1 MFYMAFKTKIEGEAL
16 VLSLDSSR
24 DLWCAAMGNYS
35 VSGDLKSILR
45 DPIWQDVP
53 NVVISLEH
61 EVYNDD
67 LMIIRH
73 GANLY
78 EVMFFSLLIEECGT
92 MEQIAQSFSVR
103 QNADILFEGI
113 DTKAFKPDG
122 MAQKLYTAILQT
134 GGDQ

>member
-35 VSGDLKSILR
+35 VAGDLESILS
-45 DPIWQDVP
+45 DPIWKDVP
-53 NVVISLEH
+53 HVVMSLEH

-73 GANLY
+73 GGNLY
-78 EVMFFSLLIEECGT
+78 EVMVFSLLIEESGT
-92 MEQIAQSFSVR
+92 MEQIAESFSVR
-103 QNADILFEGI
+103 QNADILFYGI
-113 DTKAFKPDG
+113 DTETFKPDS

-134 GGDQ
+134 RGDQ